1 MESIGTWW
9 GARGRTMKV
18 VLIGAV
24 GLVAMSCCL
33 ALGAYSYVDNIW
45 NQGLAHERQLT
56 SQYLDN
62 QNYLSAYVSGFY
74 EQVGVVQAQ
83 GDVLDQILLDAVK
96 GRYDEG
102 GFAVDSPMFAAIVEA
117 YPEAGVAELMEN
129 WGKIQDYISAGRE
142 RYRATQSKL
151 LDQLRAYDTW
161 RQRGLIRR
169 SIVRMV
175 GFPSE
180 NLEARVGETVF
191 TGEMA
196 RMKMYQIVLTSEAL
210 EAYETGV
217 MEPLEIEP
225 E

>member
-1 MESIGTWW
+1 MEKITNWW
-9 GARGRTMKV
+9 GTQSRTTKI
-18 VLIGAV
+18 VLIAAV
-24 GLVAMSCCL
+24 SVLFIGCCL
-33 ALGAYSYVDNIW
+33 AFSAYSYVNTIW
-45 NQGLAHERQLT
+45 NQGLAHERRLT

-62 QNYLSAYVSGFY
+62 QNYLSAYISGFY
-74 EQVGVVQAQ
+74 EQIGVTQAA

-96 GRYDEG
+96 GRYDDG

-129 WGKIQDYISAGRE
+129 WGRIRDYISAGRE
-142 RYRATQSKL
+142 SYRATQSKL
-151 LDQLRAYDTW
+151 LDQLRVYDTW
-161 RQRGLIRR
+161 RQQGLIRR
-169 SIVRMV
+169 AIVRAL

-180 NLEARVGETVF
+180 NLEARVGEMVY

-210 EAYETGV
+210 EAYETGI
-217 MEPLEIEP
+217 MDPLEVER

>member
-1 MESIGTWW
+1 MESLTNWW
-9 GARGRTMKV
+9 IAQSLTTKIA
-18 VLIGAV
+18 LIGAV
-24 GLVAMSCCL
+24 SGLLIGCCL
-33 ALGAYSYVDNIW
+33 IFSAYSTVNNIW

-62 QNYLSAYVSGFY
+62 QNELSAYVSGFY
-74 EQVGVVQAQ
+74 ELIGVTQAQ

-102 GFAVDSPMFAAIVEA
+102 GFAVDSPVFAAIVEA
-117 YPEAGVAELMEN
+117 YPEAGVAELMSN

-142 RYRATQSKL
+142 GYKAKQSKL

-161 RQRGLIRR
+161 RQTGLIRR
-169 SIVRMV
+169 SIVRV
-175 GFPSE
+175 LGFPSE
-180 NLEARVGETVF
+180 NLEARIGESVLS
-191 TGEMA
+191 GEMA
-196 RMKMYQIVLTSEAL
+196 RIKMYQIVLTSEAI

-217 MEPLEIEP
+217 MDPLRVTP